1 VSGPG
6 QREPGA
12 GDAAAPRRTAAALA
26 SAAPPRM
33 PRRALIAALAAGLCW
48 LAAVPGVAS
57 AADAPAGA
65 DAATR
70 NGRDIYQ
77 RFRDGLA
84 DPSCEPGVST
94 RWRQHFANAPKR
106 LASKDDDLLP
116 LFGYVVD
123 ALRENHLP
131 TEYAL
136 IPFVESG
143 YRPGAR
149 SAAGPAGLW
158 QMIAMTARNHRV
170 PMREGYDG
178 RLSPVEST
186 QAAVRYLKTLHGM
199 FGGDWRLTVMAYN
212 AGEYRV
218 FNAIKRAGVNIAD
231 ARHDQLTGL
240 SDITTAYVRKLH
252 ALSCLMEQADDR
264 EEWLSALDRPVPRLA
279 AVTVPDG
286 VDSVGEWAARTD
298 QDAAWLQRLNPVFGD
313 GRIGRPGGRRAPLL
327 AVAATAVGAP
337 AATTELATA
346 SGDLPP
352 SDANTK
358 ANARSGDAAK
368 SLAGAKPG
376 DAIKGDAKTLAGTRP
391 GDAAKSDIK
400 LLAANKPGDASNND
414 AKAVAASKSGDAAKD
429 DARDDA
435 KSIAS
440 AGANDNGA
448 TTFGSADDDRA
459 AAAAARPTKPQR
471 AQTAAAP
478 RKHTVGRGENAW
490 TIAKR
495 YGLRAA
501 DLLKL
506 NGLAANA
513 VLKPGQALLIDPPAR
528 KRK

>member
-1 VSGPG
+1 MSGP
-6 QREPGA
+6 QPSPAA
-12 GDAAAPRRTAAALA
+12 GRRGLSARRAAAPPAV
-26 SAAPPRM
+26 
-33 PRRALIAALAAGLCW
+33 PRRPLLAAVAAGLCW
-48 LAAVPGVAS
+48 LAALPVAG
-57 AADAPAGA
+57 AAETLAAPAA
-65 DAATR
+65 ASEAATR
-70 NGRDIYQ
+70 NGREIYQ

-84 DPSCEPGVST
+84 DPSCEPGVSS
-94 RWRQHFANAPKR
+94 RWRQHFATAPKR
-106 LASKDDDLLP
+106 LAAKDDDLLP

-286 VDSVGEWAARTD
+286 VDSLGEWAARTD
-298 QDAAWLQRLNPVFGD
+298 QDIAWLQRLNPVFGD

-337 AATTELATA
+337 ATTTADVATA
-346 SGDLPP
+346 SGDLPA
-352 SDANTK
+352 SEVNTRTV
-358 ANARSGDAAK
+358 ANAKPGDAAK
-368 SLAGAKPG
+368 NDTKAGAKPG
-376 DAIKGDAKTLAGTRP
+376 DAAKGDIKIVAAAKPGDSAKSDAKTTVSAKP
-391 GDAAKSDIK
+391 GDAANNQTKTVADAK
-400 LLAANKPGDASNND
+400 PAGTTKNDDAQALAAAESR
-414 AKAVAASKSGDAAKD
+414 DAAPM
-429 DARDDA
+429 
-435 KSIAS
+435 
-440 AGANDNGA
+440 
-448 TTFGSADDDRA
+448 TFGSAA
-459 AAAAARPTKPQR
+459 AERPAETPQRPAKPQR
-471 AQTAAAP
+471 AATAAAP
-478 RKHTVGRGENAW
+478 RKHTVGRGENPW

-495 YGLRAA
+495 YDVRAA

-513 VLKPGQALLIDPPAR
+513 VLKPGQALLIDPPVG